1 MRHDLLAD
9 ALSKIN
15 SSEKAGKS
23 VCTIKPTSLLM
34 RKILDIFKREGY
46 ILGYEYHDDKKGGSL
61 TVKLSGK
68 INRTGSIKPRYSSK
82 KDELEKFEKRYLP
95 SKDFGFLIVST
106 PLGLLTHLETKQ
118 KNIGGKLIAFV
129 Y

>member
-9 ALSKIN
+9 ALSLIN

-23 VCTIKPTSLLM
+23 VCTIRPTSLLM

-46 ILGYEYHDDKKGGSL
+46 ILGYDYTSDKRGGSFA
-61 TVKLSGK
+61 VKLLGR
-68 INRTGSIKPRYSSK
+68 INRTGSVKPRYSSK
-82 KDELEKFEKRYLP
+82 KDDLEKFEKRYLP

-106 PLGLLTHLETKQ
+106 PLGLLTHLEAKQ
-118 KNIGGKLIAFV
+118 KNIGGKLIAYV